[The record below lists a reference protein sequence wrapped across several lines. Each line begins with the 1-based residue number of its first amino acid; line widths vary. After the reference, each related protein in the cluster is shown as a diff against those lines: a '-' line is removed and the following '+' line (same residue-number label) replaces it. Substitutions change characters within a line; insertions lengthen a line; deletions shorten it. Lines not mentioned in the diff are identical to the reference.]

1 MVIAYLC
8 GAVVIAAVV
17 WVAVSRFADPRVT
30 SGSLTRVAGAVV
42 AGAIWPILV
51 VGALQALLISLLV
64 RWIRSFSAAHA
75 EAQTPTDEHVPT
87 GDVFAS
93 V

>member
-1 MVIAYLC
+1 MVTAYLC

-17 WVAVSRFADPRVT
+17 WVAVSRFADPRVA

-42 AGAIWPILV
+42 AGATWPILV

-64 RWIRSFSAAHA
+64 RWLRSVSAAKA
-75 EAQTPTDEHVPT
+75 DEQAPLDEHVQT
-87 GDVFAS
+87 GDVLAS